1 MPGQLTIFAK
11 KCGAFSVNMVNLRGC
26 FLSKCLPFFPAG
38 FTTYFSN
45 YLVQL
50 IGIPSQECS
59 LFEPQQRVE
68 LNFMYKFVS
77 SEFLYRLFRIES
89 DKSIDFFTQMM
100 GTTSIFGVRK
110 KMPRKDAEKAIKK
123 FDLVNAISKIDM
135 YI

>member
-1 MPGQLTIFAK
+1 MWHFLCQYGQSQGLIPKQMLT
-11 KCGAFSVNMVNLRGC
+11 LY
-26 FLSKCLPFFPAG
+26 FPTV
-38 FTTYFSN
+38 FMTYISN

-50 IGIPSQECS
+50 GMPSKECS

-68 LNFMYKFVS
+68 LNFMLS
-77 SEFLYRLFRIES
+77 LEFLYRLFPIES
-89 DKSIDFFTQMM
+89 DKTIDCFTQMM
-100 GTTSIFGVRK
+100 GTMSIFGVRK